1 MPLTVAILLLLASCV
16 LYARHRGERR
26 GVGLRIA
33 ATLAVVLTA
42 HPYTAWVLIKGLE
55 RQVPVVPAD
64 AAHVR
69 AVDAIV
75 ILSGWMRE
83 GPDGRPALAE
93 DSVIRT
99 LAGLDLYRQLGGRP
113 VVVTGG
119 PTPRSGGV
127 PLAQVMADRLMAEGV
142 NPADVLVEGHA
153 RTTYEN
159 GVLTAD
165 LLRPRGARRVALV
178 TEALHMPRAIRV
190 FEAQGLAVVPV
201 ACNHVALRPP
211 EFPRAL
217 LPGAGAAYGVQRGA
231 HEWLG
236 LGWYFLRGRLTPAP
250 VPEGAP
256 HAPGPS
262 GQAFE
267 PDQLPTGPGA
277 PEENAHGHGP

>member
-1 MPLTVAILLLLASCV
+1 MPLTVAILLLLASCA
-16 LYARHRGERR
+16 LCARHRGERC
-26 GVGLRIA
+26 GVGLPMA
-33 ATLAVVLTA
+33 ATLAVVLAA

-64 AAHVR
+64 AASVR

-75 ILSGWMRE
+75 ILSGWMRQ

-119 PTPRSGGV
+119 PTSRSGGV
-127 PLAQVMADRLMAEGV
+127 PLAQAMADRLVAEGV
-142 NPADVLVEGHA
+142 NPADVLVEAHA

-159 GVLTAD
+159 AVLTAT
-165 LLRPRGARRVALV
+165 LLRPRGGHRVALV
-178 TEALHMPRAIRV
+178 TEALHMPRSIRV
-190 FEAQGLAVVPV
+190 FEAQGFAVVPV
-201 ACNHVALRPP
+201 ACNYVALRPP
-211 EFPRAL
+211 EFPMAL
-217 LPGAGAAYGVQRGA
+217 LPGAGAAHGVQRGA

-236 LGWYFLRGRLTPAP
+236 LGWYLLRGRFTSAP
-250 VPEGAP
+250 VPAGAP
-256 HAPGPS
+256 QAPGPS

-267 PDQLPTGPGA
+267 PDQRPADPGT
-277 PEENAHGHGP
+277 PEVDVHGHGP